1 MQDFVHQQY
10 HAISDCSSASFLDKP
25 CFGPSRR
32 CCQMLTLQH
41 VTMTVL
47 FGLSRNCGATWN
59 HTLVWYLWIGKH
71 NKTSSG
77 VCWKQSHTWRSTPF
91 DTKNDARCNQQPLES
106 FNCSKKP
113 GCLQVLPTE
122 YVILMMG
129 KKSCTKWDVLNPVID
144 GQFTTST
151 GAGILLSTV
160 YCFVQ
165 PCPSPSI
172 NFVVPQ
178 FWGSCVFWIKDWTKL
193 CSVSA
198 PSFLKSGLKPI
209 FAACCLLKRHS
220 TYLLAC
226 LLACWLAGLLTYLL
240 TYLLF
245 PNGILT
251 KKGKPFKWMMG
262 QCLIILN
269 QG

>member
-1 MQDFVHQQY
+1 MTQD
-10 HAISDCSSASFLDKP
+10 
-25 CFGPSRR
+25 
-32 CCQMLTLQH
+32 
-41 VTMTVL
+41 
-47 FGLSRNCGATWN
+47 ATSNHWN
-59 HTLVWYLWIGKH
+59 HLIAPK
-71 NKTSSG
+71 NQG
-77 VCWKQSHTWRSTPF
+77 VCKF
-91 DTKNDARCNQQPLES
+91 C
-106 FNCSKKP
+106 
-113 GCLQVLPTE
+113 PTE

-178 FWGSCVFWIKDWTKL
+178 FWGHVFFESKIEQSYAAYPLLLFWNQAWNPYL
-193 CSVSA
+193 Q
-198 PSFLKSGLKPI
+198 L
-209 FAACCLLKRHS
+209 AACLKDTVL

-226 LLACWLAGLLTYLL
+226 LLAGWLAYLL

-251 KKGKPFKWMMG
+251 KKGKPFKMNDGTMSD
-262 QCLIILN
+262 N
-269 QG
+269 P